1 MSVMSTNC
9 CAGGLPAL
17 AKVNLDLLHLR
28 VAIFAHPLASC
39 LRIFAGLFP
48 SLTGIHKPIAASADL
63 PNLPA
68 LLRLDG
74 QRAGCAVAVI
84 PTNELS
90 LMSDIVPFSTAMT
103 GASSLSDQL

>member
-1 MSVMSTNC
+1 LISFT
-9 CAGGLPAL
+9 CASPFSLIL
-17 AKVNLDLLHLR
+17 LR
-28 VAIFAHPLASC
+28 VLANF
-39 LRIFAGLFP
+39 R
-48 SLTGIHKPIAASADL
+48 GIIPQFDRNPQAYRRKSADL

-90 LMSDIVPFSTAMT
+90 LMSDIVPFLTAMT